1 MSNNHVISGNVST
14 EDLQN
19 ALSAFYGDKRKI
31 VIVNDNDND
40 KDKDNGEEDGAA
52 STENDSESNNID
64 KDNNTNVYININKY
78 NQLSSLLKE
87 KTKELTKLE
96 KTSAKA
102 LVGVQTFHLQQK
114 QLFDE
119 FVILRTRYDEQK
131 TQLMET
137 LWDKCSVS
145 HPELSE
151 IPKCENELLFLEDE
165 DRVGIYNLGEVLGEG
180 QFALVRSC
188 NISHSR
194 GIEYAAIHETHDLTR
209 EYAMKILSK
218 ERLLTFHS
226 LKRVS
231 NEIKI
236 LRALDSKYI
245 VKTMDVIQTKKKLY
259 IVTEKG
265 GEDLFEF
272 FDEHPDGVPESW
284 AKDIARCILR
294 GVQYCHQ
301 AKICHRDLKPEN
313 ILVKFDVDNGVCE
326 DLKLCDFGL
335 ASEYKSTEPFTDF
348 CGSPGFF
355 APEMIT
361 RGSYFGDKVDIWS
374 CGCILLELVLGHD
387 KFCEIWMVAYD
398 YEVMQE
404 KDQFSNEINTTLRKL
419 MSTLDFSNDFND
431 FIMNF
436 LRLKPSNRTSIAKL
450 LTHRWLE
457 LDEEEKLYYQ
467 TISTVRSSA
476 SPLTVNDGGGR
487 RGRNRT
493 QSGNL
498 DLSIDIGATGPPIQ
512 SPDLSRSSSGQVTG
526 HTDTELLKQA
536 FHNQSSKERKMYEDY
551 NKLHIKDSEQVHLPP
566 IEPQTPNIVQVKKI
580 LLKGNDLANKFNSTG
595 AGAGQRGS
603 NSNSNSNSNISTP
616 SHTPG
621 GKGSFNRSPLPSGNG
636 NSWGNSP
643 GPIIMGK
650 LSLTGSLSEP
660 QFNLNH
666 ASSNGSSNDNGSSK
680 NDFSLS
686 LADFSGPGTP
696 MTPQSTGVGAGA
708 GAGAGAGIS
717 PLIGSPKPMLGHS
730 ISSLLPIGEGDT
742 LDDSRSVRSGESKI
756 GKEESKETAAAD
768 SNILSL
774 LDATAVAAV
783 GHADADA
790 GASASASTS
799 TDNPPPYEP

>member
-31 VIVNDNDND
+31 VIINDND

-64 KDNNTNVYININKY
+64 KDNNTNVYININKC

-87 KTKELTKLE
+87 KTEELTKLE
-96 KTSAKA
+96 KTSAKE
-102 LVGVQTFHLQQK
+102 LVDVHVQQK

-165 DRVGIYNLGEVLGEG
+165 DRVGIYDLGEVLGEG

-265 GEDLFEF
+265 GEDLFKF
-272 FDEHPDGVPESW
+272 FDEHPKGVPVSW

-313 ILVKFDVDNGVCE
+313 ILLKFDVDNGVCE

-374 CGCILLELVLGHD
+374 CGCILLELVLSHD

-476 SPLTVNDGGGR
+476 SPLTVNDGVGR
-487 RGRNRT
+487 HGRNRT

-498 DLSIDIGATGPPIQ
+498 DLSTDIGATGPPIQ

-536 FHNQSSKERKMYEDY
+536 FHNQSEKSVEVSK
-551 NKLHIKDSEQVHLPP
+551 KDVETD
-566 IEPQTPNIVQVKKI
+566 EK
-580 LLKGNDLANKFNSTG
+580 
-595 AGAGQRGS
+595 
-603 NSNSNSNSNISTP
+603 
-616 SHTPG
+616 
-621 GKGSFNRSPLPSGNG
+621 
-636 NSWGNSP
+636 
-643 GPIIMGK
+643 
-650 LSLTGSLSEP
+650 
-660 QFNLNH
+660 
-666 ASSNGSSNDNGSSK
+666 
-680 NDFSLS
+680 
-686 LADFSGPGTP
+686 
-696 MTPQSTGVGAGA
+696 
-708 GAGAGAGIS
+708 
-717 PLIGSPKPMLGHS
+717 
-730 ISSLLPIGEGDT
+730 
-742 LDDSRSVRSGESKI
+742 SV
-756 GKEESKETAAAD
+756 EESKKDVEAAEKSIEESEKD
-768 SNILSL
+768 
-774 LDATAVAAV
+774 VEAAEK
-783 GHADADA
+783 
-790 GASASASTS
+790 S
-799 TDNPPPYEP
+799 